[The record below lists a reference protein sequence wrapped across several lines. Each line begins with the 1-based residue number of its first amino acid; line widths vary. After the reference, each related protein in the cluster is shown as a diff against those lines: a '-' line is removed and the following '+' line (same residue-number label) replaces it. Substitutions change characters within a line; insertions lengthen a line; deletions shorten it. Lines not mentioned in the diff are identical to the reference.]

1 MILLGLKTI
10 VEANIDIR
18 HHMKLSVQ
26 ELTKMI
32 RFLEED
38 KLPYEGRKR
47 VELSQYDIEV
57 NNPLDAESAVDYYRG
72 TTIFEEYENEVFM
85 TEIQL

>member
-26 ELTKMI
+26 GVTKMI
-32 RFLEED
+32 RFLEEENQ
-38 KLPYEGRKR
+38 PYEGRKR
-47 VELSQYDIEV
+47 IVVGKGGEGY
-57 NNPLDAESAVDYYRG
+57 
-72 TTIFEEYENEVFM
+72 T
-85 TEIQL
+85 